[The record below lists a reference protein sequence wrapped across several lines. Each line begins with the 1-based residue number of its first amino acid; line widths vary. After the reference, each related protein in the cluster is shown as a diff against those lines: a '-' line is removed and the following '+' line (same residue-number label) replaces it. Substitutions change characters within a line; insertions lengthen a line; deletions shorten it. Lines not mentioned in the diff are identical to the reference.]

1 MKSPPCRAEKPMG
14 GTSPDTTASA
24 TCALPMEGSAEER
37 GLASGAPTVV
47 VVMDLME
54 PVGRRREKGQSR
66 TKPLFP
72 VRP

>member
-14 GTSPDTTASA
+14 RTSPSSTALV
-24 TCALPMEGSAEER
+24 TCALPMGGRADGR
-37 GLASGAPTVV
+37 GLASDVSTVV
-47 VVMDLME
+47 IVMDLME

-66 TKPLFP
+66 TKPNFP